1 MKNIQTETRTIN
13 EIFADT
19 KTDFLIPDYQRS
31 YSWTED
37 ECQTLWNDFC
47 DFAFPNGNANAFDK
61 ERDEYFLGV
70 IVTFCNDRNQ
80 DEVIDGQ
87 QRLTTLLLLM
97 RAFYKA
103 FGGDGEGKSP
113 KIIDKL
119 GECIWKTDELG
130 ELVKSSLKI
139 TSEVIHENAN
149 EELKKIL
156 LTGSTDKN
164 FKSKYANNY
173 NFFQEEIENLKNEM
187 GAEKFQYLPARILD
201 KCFLTRIRAE
211 SQDFALQMF
220 STLNDRGLPLSDTD
234 IFKAVMYKFY
244 NAENSSSGEDF
255 IRVWK
260 ELENRAIKTFDKE
273 HGLNVNPLEFL
284 FTCYSYK
291 SCDKSTKKLRR
302 IYELNNY
309 EILRRKETLNDLF
322 ALLDFFDDLLSQ
334 DPLRFSREI
343 IRYSHI
349 LFRAKNSF
357 IWLILSHYFFNGRDE
372 KNNLDDKNFVEFL
385 ERLLAFLLA
394 HSITCTTTH
403 ALRGFAFRT
412 LANLKNS
419 VTKGLKAYTFSAE
432 AIRLEMQMF
441 GVKKQK
447 SLMKSLVLNWWTF
460 RDENQIIPPIEQKF
474 DVEHIFPKNLA
485 GSFESLVNKN
495 SLELLGNL
503 ALLEHGKNVNAASYR
518 FEDKR
523 KVYIG
528 FEKKG
533 KFQSG
538 TMNLELKHLAETKSE
553 FTETDIIKRN
563 EQMISEILAFID
575 KHNFLQT

>member
-19 KTDFLIPDYQRS
+19 KTDFLIPDYQRP

-47 DFAFPNGNANAFDK
+47 DFAFPNGNANNFDREK
-61 ERDEYFLGV
+61 DEYFLGV

-103 FGGDGEGKSP
+103 FGGDGEGKSL

-139 TSEVIHENAN
+139 TSEVIREDAN

-156 LTGSTDKN
+156 LTGTTDKTC
-164 FKSKYANNY
+164 KSKYAVNY
-173 NFFQEEIENLKNEM
+173 NFFQEEIESLKKEM
-187 GAEKFQYLPARILD
+187 GAEKFQYMPARILD
-201 KCFLTRIRAE
+201 KCFITRIRAE

-244 NAENSSSGEDF
+244 NMRNASFGEDF
-255 IRVWK
+255 IRTWK
-260 ELENRAIKTFDKE
+260 ELENRSLKTFNRE
-273 HGLNVNPLEFL
+273 HGLNVNSLDFL
-284 FTCYSYK
+284 FSCYSYRSYETASK
-291 SCDKSTKKLRR
+291 RLRR
-302 IYELNNY
+302 AYEPNNY
-309 EILRRKETLNDLF
+309 AILRREETIADLF
-322 ALLDFFDDLLSQ
+322 SLLDFFDDLLSQ
-334 DPLRFSREI
+334 NPLRFSSET

-357 IWLILSHYFFNGRDE
+357 IWLILAHYFFHGRDE
-372 KNNLDDKNFVEFL
+372 KNNLDEKFLVEFL
-385 ERLLAFLLA
+385 ERLLAFLIA
-394 HSITCTTTH
+394 HSITCNSTQQ
-403 ALRGFAFRT
+403 LRGYGFKT
-412 LANLKNS
+412 LTNLKNP
-419 VTKGLKAYTFSAE
+419 VPKGLKPYTFPAE
-432 AIRLEMQMF
+432 AIKSEMHIF
-441 GVKKQK
+441 GAKRQK
-447 SLMKSLVLNWWTF
+447 TLMKSLVLNWWTF
-460 RDENQIIPPIEQKF
+460 RDENQMLPPIEQKF

-485 GSFESLVNKN
+485 GSFESFSNKN

-518 FEDKR
+518 FADKR

-538 TMNLELKHLAETKSE
+538 TVNQELKRLAETKSD

-563 EQMISEILAFID
+563 EQMINEILTFVD
-575 KHNFLQT
+575 KHNFLQN

>member
-1 MKNIQTETRTIN
+1 MTGKIQIGK
-13 EIFADT
+13 I
-19 KTDFLIPDYQRS
+19 
-31 YSWTED
+31 
-37 ECQTLWNDFC
+37 
-47 DFAFPNGNANAFDK
+47 
-61 ERDEYFLGV
+61 
-70 IVTFCNDRNQ
+70 DR
-80 DEVIDGQ
+80 
-87 QRLTTLLLLM
+87 
-97 RAFYKA
+97 
-103 FGGDGEGKSP
+103 
-113 KIIDKL
+113 L

-139 TSEVIHENAN
+139 TSEVIREDAN

-156 LTGSTDKN
+156 LTGMADKTC
-164 FKSKYANNY
+164 KSRYAANY
-173 NFFQEEIENLKNEM
+173 NFFQEEIENLKKETV
-187 GAEKFQYLPARILD
+187 ADKLQYMPARILD

-244 NAENSSSGEDF
+244 NTENVDAGEKF
-255 IRVWK
+255 IRKWK
-260 ELENRAIKTFDKE
+260 ELENRAAKTFDKE

-334 DPLRFSREI
+334 NPLRFSRET

-357 IWLILSHYFFNGRDE
+357 IWLILAHYFFNGRDE
-372 KNNLDDKNFVEFL
+372 KNNLDEKSFAEFL
-385 ERLLAFLLA
+385 ERLLAFLIA
-394 HSITCTTTH
+394 HSITCTSTRQ
-403 ALRGFAFRT
+403 LRGYAFKT
-412 LANLKNS
+412 LANLKTPVS
-419 VTKGLKAYTFSAE
+419 KGLKPYTFSAE
-432 AIRLEMQMF
+432 AIKSEMQNF
-441 GVKKQK
+441 GVKRQK
-447 SLMKSLVLNWWTF
+447 TLMKSLVLNWWTF
-460 RDENQIIPPIEQKF
+460 RDGNQIIPPIEQKF

-485 GSFESLVNKN
+485 SGFESLVNKN

-533 KFQSG
+533 KFQQG
-538 TMNLELKHLAETKSE
+538 TMNPELKHLAETKSE

-575 KHNFLQT
+575 KHNFLQN